1 MEPINYSLQ
10 EYFKNKYELDLHS
23 MGGWGKYEQGEKVEV
38 KCPGTDELNKLKSD
52 LRNIFLSYNLHIFE
66 DVNYLKK
73 RNVVQYSDEY
83 NQYVFNIDE
92 NVIGEGPLIK
102 RGLRGGLGCDVYSIL
117 DFKGFS
123 NITPEIFLEDIKNIL
138 EKYSVKPTKAG
149 ELTKGLTSIESV
161 FIKYIDI
168 KTPIHMV
175 QERQMR
181 NNEIDTLNKMRNNE
195 IDKLNN
201 EIDKLNI
208 ELKQYKDLKELQSI
222 KELIDKNKILMEEN
236 IKLVEKE
243 DVRKK
248 VSEWLEN
255 NARHINFKIGKTLL
269 DIIT

>member
-1 MEPINYSLQ
+1 METINYSLL
-10 EYFKNKYELDLHS
+10 EYFKNKYGLDLKATY
-23 MGGWGKYEQGEKVEV
+23 GWGKYEQGEQEGQE
-38 KCPGTDELNKLKSD
+38 CPGTDELNKLKSD
-52 LRNIFLSYNLHIFE
+52 LRNIFWEYNLHIFE
-66 DVNYLKK
+66 DPNYLKK
-73 RNVVQYSDEY
+73 RNSVQHSDEY
-83 NQYVFNIDE
+83 NNHVFNMADDNVIDE
-92 NVIGEGPLIK
+92 DALRK
-102 RGLRGGLGCDVYSIL
+102 RGLRHIGCVVYSIL

-181 NNEIDTLNKMRNNE
+181 NNET
-195 IDKLNN
+195 
-201 EIDKLNI
+201 DKLNI
-208 ELKQYKDLKELQSI
+208 ELKQYKDLKELQDM
-222 KELIDKNKILMEEN
+222 KDLIEKNKSLMEEN

-243 DVRKK
+243 DIRKK

-255 NARHINFKIGKTLL
+255 NARYINFKIGKALL
-269 DIIT
+269 DIIL

>member
-1 MEPINYSLQ
+1 METINYSLK
-10 EYFKNKYELDLHS
+10 EYFKNKYPDGR
-23 MGGWGKYEQGEKVEV
+23 GGYCINV
-38 KCPGTDELNKLKSD
+38 DENEEYNKFTSD
-52 LRNIFLSYNLHIFE
+52 LRNIFWEYNLHIFE
-66 DVNYLKK
+66 DPPNHLGNK
-73 RNVVQYSDEY
+73 NSVQHSDEY
-83 NQYVFNIDE
+83 YHYVLNPE
-92 NVIGEGPLIK
+92 EELLIEEDIWAE
-102 RGLRGGLGCDVYSIL
+102 RGFKNHDITIF

-168 KTPIHMV
+168 KTPIHLV

-181 NNEIDTLNKMRNNE
+181 
-195 IDKLNN
+195 NN

-236 IKLVEKE
+236 IKLVETE
-243 DVRKK
+243 DVTKK

-255 NARHINFKIGKTLL
+255 NARHINFKIGKALL

>member
-1 MEPINYSLQ
+1 METINYSLQ
-10 EYFKNKYELDLHS
+10 EYFKNKYGLDVS
-23 MGGWGKYEQGEKVEV
+23 SGWGKYEQGQQEGQE
-38 KCPGTDELNKLKSD
+38 CPGTDELNKLKSD
-52 LRNIFLSYNLHIFE
+52 LRNIFWEYNLHIFE
-66 DVNYLKK
+66 DANHLGNK
-73 RNVVQYSDEY
+73 NSVQHSDEY
-83 NQYVFNIDE
+83 YYYVFTADE
-92 NVIGEGPLIK
+92 FLEEDALKK
-102 RGLRGGLGCDVYSIL
+102 RGLRDIGCHVYSIL

-149 ELTKGLTSIESV
+149 ELTTGLTSIESV

-181 NNEIDTLNKMRNNE
+181 
-195 IDKLNN
+195 NN

-255 NARHINFKIGKTLL
+255 NARYINFKIGKTLL
-269 DIIT
+269 DIITLD